1 MQPPDPAAPRALLRV
16 RALTADEHIAP
27 QQARAAALHGGDA
40 ARFSLSFPAPGVALL
55 RLPTFVVYDTR
66 WDWKGFQPDLL
77 VAPRAADLAAGVDT
91 ELSKVLELI
100 ANSSGSTPL

>member
-1 MQPPDPAAPRALLRV
+1 M
-16 RALTADEHIAP
+16 
-27 QQARAAALHGGDA
+27 
-40 ARFSLSFPAPGVALL
+40 LSFPAPGVALL
-55 RLPTFVVYDTR
+55 RLPTFVVYDTS